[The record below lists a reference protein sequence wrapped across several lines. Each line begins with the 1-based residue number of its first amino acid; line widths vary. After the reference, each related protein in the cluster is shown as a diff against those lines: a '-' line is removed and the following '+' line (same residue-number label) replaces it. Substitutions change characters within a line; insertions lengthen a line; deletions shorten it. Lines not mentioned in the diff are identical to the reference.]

1 MNRTIFSTQN
11 RTDNHLSTIVFFG
24 DITYVVCT
32 PPSLTLDCSSFL
44 PMVIQETY
52 ESASTQVHTLRR
64 MIQEKDAAF
73 QRHNN
78 IEKRLLELEQ
88 QGTIRLRKQPDG
100 DIAIEALGGGAA
112 AGAPLRDLN
121 SLTASMSG
129 TGGPGVTSFAPIEAV
144 SPAPP
149 PPPPPPP
156 APPLPSEGTQRIAR
170 KNNRVKV
177 CSAYE
182 IHFITCHIY
191 SLCNKLSKIFMG
203 CSWRLKADFM

>member
-1 MNRTIFSTQN
+1 
-11 RTDNHLSTIVFFG
+11 
-24 DITYVVCT
+24 
-32 PPSLTLDCSSFL
+32 
-44 PMVIQETY
+44 MVIQETY

-78 IEKRLLELEQ
+78 IEKRLLEMEQ

-121 SLTASMSG
+121 SLTVSMSG
-129 TGGPGVTSFAPIEAV
+129 TGGLGVTSITPIEAV
-144 SPAPP
+144 APPP

-156 APPLPSEGTQRIAR
+156 APPLPSEGIQRIAR
-170 KNNRVKV
+170 KNNRVNV
-177 CSAYE
+177 CFAYE
-182 IHFITCHIY
+182 IHFIMCHIY
-191 SLCNKLSKIFMG
+191 SLCTKLSKIFMG
-203 CSWRLKADFM
+203 VFVETQADFI

>member
-1 MNRTIFSTQN
+1 MYPNILDQTLY
-11 RTDNHLSTIVFFG
+11 LSFF
-24 DITYVVCT
+24 
-32 PPSLTLDCSSFL
+32 LL
-44 PMVIQETY
+44 MVIQETY
-52 ESASTQVHTLRR
+52 ESASSQVHTLRR

-112 AGAPLRDLN
+112 AGASLRDLG
-121 SLTASMSG
+121 SLTASMIGS
-129 TGGPGVTSFAPIEAV
+129 GGPGATSPCPIEAV
-144 SPAPP
+144 APP

-170 KNNRVKV
+170 KAIGILFEMEIFYNIINDRVK
-177 CSAYE
+177 
-182 IHFITCHIY
+182 I
-191 SLCNKLSKIFMG
+191 
-203 CSWRLKADFM
+203 